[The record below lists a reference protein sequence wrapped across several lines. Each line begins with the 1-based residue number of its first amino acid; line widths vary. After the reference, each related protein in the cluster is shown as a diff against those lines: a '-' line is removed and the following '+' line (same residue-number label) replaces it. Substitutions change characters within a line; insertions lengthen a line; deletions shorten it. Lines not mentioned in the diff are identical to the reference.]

1 MDQAQVSRT
10 VLAARRKTTIED
22 VIALAR
28 KYPDRTTAAV
38 RIKGA
43 AYRDKPVSAFR
54 KFLAKQTNHPKFAR
68 MAEVLMYHARK
79 TDKKGRTIAPEV
91 AILPGSDKPAAALEV
106 ALSKGWPSSS
116 TSNSPVSAPG
126 AWNT

>member
-10 VLAARRKTTIED
+10 VLAARRKTTIKNM
-22 VIALAR
+22 IALAR

-54 KFLAKQTNHPKFAR
+54 KFLAKQTNHPEFAR
-68 MAEVLMYHARK
+68 MAEVRRWRPCDQQRLLR
-79 TDKKGRTIAPEV
+79 R
-91 AILPGSDKPAAALEV
+91 
-106 ALSKGWPSSS
+106 
-116 TSNSPVSAPG
+116 VSAQ
-126 AWNT
+126 AVSR